1 MKKIKDLV
9 LALLAVAMLSSC
21 MSDGNSYAGF
31 FGVNANGGRPVYAN
45 TAYAFLTFGS
55 YGAWHIDQESG
66 ADWCKLDLMQGNGG
80 AFYSIPARFTLN
92 TTGES
97 RVARFVVRD
106 NSNGDDAYGTFYFSQ
121 YATRGDGSLGN
132 ASLVTGISGDD
143 GSAITIEY
151 DTLCRPTLLVM
162 EKNGEQL
169 RRLTIGYHTSD
180 STVSVSDGSSTLTGV
195 YDLGYQTDRLQSDR
209 DTVGYYEQSIFA
221 GDADAFNV
229 EEHKWGGEYT
239 VQALLYTNGSLRDGN
254 PDGEY
259 VADSL
264 RYQRGNAEGIVYRE
278 MLKLSYS
285 DNSNRCQ
292 SVDVNQLLLGIE
304 ECNPYQLVAMFR
316 DARNSKIIS
325 EASAADG
332 KFVVEATLN
341 SDKSVST
348 MTVTNK
354 QGAKVKYTFTY
365 SSTLP

>member
-143 GSAITIEY
+143 GSAIKIEY

-169 RRLTIGYHTSD
+169 RRLTIGYHISD

-332 KFVVEATLN
+332 KFVVETTLN

>member
-92 TTGES
+92 TAGES

-151 DTLCRPTLLVM
+151 DTLWPPDVARDGEERRAASQADHRLSYQRL
-162 EKNGEQL
+162 NGVGERRFVYPH
-169 RRLTIGYHTSD
+169 RRL
-180 STVSVSDGSSTLTGV
+180 
-195 YDLGYQTDRLQSDR
+195 
-209 DTVGYYEQSIFA
+209 
-221 GDADAFNV
+221 
-229 EEHKWGGEYT
+229 
-239 VQALLYTNGSLRDGN
+239 
-254 PDGEY
+254 
-259 VADSL
+259 
-264 RYQRGNAEGIVYRE
+264 
-278 MLKLSYS
+278 
-285 DNSNRCQ
+285 
-292 SVDVNQLLLGIE
+292 
-304 ECNPYQLVAMFR
+304 
-316 DARNSKIIS
+316 
-325 EASAADG
+325 
-332 KFVVEATLN
+332 
-341 SDKSVST
+341 
-348 MTVTNK
+348 
-354 QGAKVKYTFTY
+354 
-365 SSTLP
+365 